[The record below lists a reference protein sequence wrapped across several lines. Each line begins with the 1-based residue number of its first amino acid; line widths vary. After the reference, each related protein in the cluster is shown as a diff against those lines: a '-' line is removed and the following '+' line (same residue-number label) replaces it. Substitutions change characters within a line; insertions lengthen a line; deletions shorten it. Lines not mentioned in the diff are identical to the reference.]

1 MRLRVEWKPGNAR
14 KEVKVEDGKDN
25 GRQQVVTRLWAWGYG
40 GDETEGIA
48 RVVSAHGDYF
58 HIVCNEKEE
67 GEALAR
73 TKSSVFRDLPPPV
86 TGDFVRIA
94 YNPHGESRIIEVLPR
109 FSFLERLDPSSS
121 GFKAQT
127 LAVNFDTLFFVMAVN
142 GNATSAR
149 LDRLMALAR
158 SSGCLERVV
167 LLLTKCD
174 LAEKG
179 GETGANREDRHLG
192 RSWREELAGSTFP
205 QLPVI
210 EVSALTGQGLP
221 EVLEYVQPRRTV
233 AFIGSSGVGKSTL
246 VNALAGEEWMATG
259 EIQEWSGKGRHTTTS
274 RELVM
279 LPCGAMALDTPG
291 LREIGV
297 LGSDGFEMKGRV
309 GGTHRYRK

>member
-1 MRLRVEWKPGNAR
+1 MRLNE
-14 KEVKVEDGKDN
+14 
-25 GRQQVVTRLWAWGYG
+25 WGYDG
-40 GDETEGIA
+40 GETEGVA

-73 TKSSVFRDLPPPV
+73 TKASAFRDLPPPV
-86 TGDFVRIA
+86 TGDFVRFA
-94 YNPHGESRIIEVLPR
+94 YNPQGESRITEVLPR

-142 GNATSAR
+142 GNASQAR
-149 LDRLMALAR
+149 LDRLIALAKG
-158 SSGCLERVV
+158 SGCLERVV

-174 LAEKG
+174 LAEG
-179 GETGANREDRHLG
+179 GGARDC
-192 RSWREELAGSTFP
+192 RSRLEASV
-205 QLPVI
+205 PVI
-210 EVSALTGQGLP
+210 EVSSLTGQGLG

-291 LREIGV
+291 LRELGV
-297 LGSDGFEMKGRV
+297 LGADGFELKGRV